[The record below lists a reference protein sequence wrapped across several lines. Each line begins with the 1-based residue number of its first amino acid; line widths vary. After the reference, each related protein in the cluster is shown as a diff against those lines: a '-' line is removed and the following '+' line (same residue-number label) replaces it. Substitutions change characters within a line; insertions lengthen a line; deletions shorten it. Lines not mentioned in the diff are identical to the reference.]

1 MQLKNLILIVR
12 NHTSLDDRK
21 AIEERTKNSGET
33 IKKLFWQF
41 SINEQRQKLTIRIND
56 IVIEGLIDT
65 GVGITILAFK
75 LTSSG
80 GKCSVVRDWN
90 FISSKR
96 ECEMGLVY
104 STRGQV

>member
-33 IKKLFWQF
+33 LKKLFWQF

-56 IVIEGLIDT
+56 IVIEGLVDT
-65 GVGITILAFK
+65 SAD
-75 LTSSG
+75 
-80 GKCSVVRDWN
+80 VRI
-90 FISSKR
+90 ISS
-96 ECEMGLVY
+96 ESWYPNWPLQDINV
-104 STRGQV
+104 